1 VLRDGAAVWSV
12 PPPSFIIRN
21 RWPSDERS
29 SPVLQD
35 DMFEVRGSRFET
47 DAAIR
52 AGNAV
57 RDELRKSAAAGKRR
71 EL

>member
-1 VLRDGAAVWSV
+1 
-12 PPPSFIIRN
+12 
-21 RWPSDERS
+21 
-29 SPVLQD
+29 
-35 DMFEVRGSRFET
+35 MFEVRGSRFET

-71 EL
+71 E